1 MSQPDLFLPSK
12 NRHHDIFI
20 SYAHLDK
27 PIADAICAKLEFRH
41 LRCWIAPR
49 DVSPGKNFPEAIID
63 GIEESK
69 VFILV
74 FSSHAN
80 NSQHVLRE
88 LTNAVNKGRIV
99 IPFRL
104 EEVIPSKSM
113 EYLISVPHWLDAINP
128 PLEKHIDE
136 LASIIERILLSGKE
150 LRVCPACRVPISS
163 NGIYCGSCGTTLSPG
178 PPAPLK
184 ESDTAAPQPASPA
197 VFPPVSEPSRSQ
209 PLVQPPPPPV
219 TALPAP
225 APDRR
230 MLFIAAGVVIV
241 VVGLLYF
248 ALPIPFGTIIGG
260 SVNNSS
266 PTPVTI
272 IDYRSENAPINRV
285 VLTTAPTQSMPKDTE
300 LFIEVDKDSTNA
312 MVTIQ
317 FAGGPGLG
325 RVMDNTVILTRSDG
339 TEARGKLDFNQ
350 RSSEIMLQGTRGT
363 DRLQVEITQYSGAT
377 YIIVDK
383 LLPYRE
389 RG

>member
-1 MSQPDLFLPSK
+1 
-12 NRHHDIFI
+12 
-20 SYAHLDK
+20 
-27 PIADAICAKLEFRH
+27 
-41 LRCWIAPR
+41 
-49 DVSPGKNFPEAIID
+49 
-63 GIEESK
+63 
-69 VFILV
+69 
-74 FSSHAN
+74 
-80 NSQHVLRE
+80 
-88 LTNAVNKGRIV
+88 
-99 IPFRL
+99 
-104 EEVIPSKSM
+104 
-113 EYLISVPHWLDAINP
+113 
-128 PLEKHIDE
+128 
-136 LASIIERILLSGKE
+136 
-150 LRVCPACRVPISS
+150 
-163 NGIYCGSCGTTLSPG
+163 
-178 PPAPLK
+178 
-184 ESDTAAPQPASPA
+184 
-197 VFPPVSEPSRSQ
+197 
-209 PLVQPPPPPV
+209 
-219 TALPAP
+219 
-225 APDRR
+225 
-230 MLFIAAGVVIV
+230 MLFIAAGMVIV

-248 ALPIPFGTIIGG
+248 ALPIITGSLPIPLGTIIGG

-266 PTPVTI
+266 PIPVTI

-285 VLTTAPTQSMPKDTE
+285 VLTTVPTQSMPKDTE